1 MKKLAAFYFFFSFYM
16 VFAQLQSRIDTARI
30 KIGEPIKLQ
39 FQLPIQT
46 NDQVVLPTF
55 SDTLSYHIEILQHQ
69 LDTLTNSAGKKTLQQ
84 TLEITSFEP
93 GQFLIKPIKII
104 KNNDTLRTQ
113 SFQIYVLDVNVDTEN
128 PQFAPN
134 KPIMEE
140 YYTWKDY
147 WNRYWIYGIVT
158 LILFIIAIILVVL
171 YIRSKSKGLKSIVK
185 KTPFDEMMDEL
196 NSIDKKKYLER
207 NEQKEFY
214 SHLSFALKNYIGRL
228 YHFHGTE
235 LLTDELVDEVAKK
248 EEIDEKEVQQLNR
261 FLSDAD
267 LVKFAK
273 QTFDVSVGLSYR
285 EWIEKF
291 VQQLKPM
298 EIPENKDLNVDEVT
312 GENYRKIKD

>member
-1 MKKLAAFYFFFSFYM
+1 MKKIACFCFFFSFCM
-16 VFAQLQSRIDTARI
+16 AFAQLQSRIDTARI

-39 FQLPIQT
+39 FQLPIQP
-46 NDQVVLPTF
+46 NDHVVMPTF
-55 SDTLSYHIEILQHQ
+55 GDSLSYHIEILHHQ
-69 LDTLTNSAGKKTLQQ
+69 LDTLADSDGKKTLQQ

-104 KNNDTLRTQ
+104 KNNDTLRTK

-128 PQFAPN
+128 PQLAPN

-147 WNRYWIYGIVT
+147 WNRYWVYGIIALV
-158 LILFIIAIILVVL
+158 LFIIAIVLVIL
-171 YIRSKSKGLKSIVK
+171 YIRSKSKGLKPIIK

-196 NSIDKKKYLER
+196 KSIDKKKYLER

-214 SHLSFALKNYIGRL
+214 SRLSFALKNYIGRL
-228 YHFHGTE
+228 YNFHGTE
-235 LLTDELVDEVAKK
+235 LLTDELVNEVAKK
-248 EEIDEKEVQQLNR
+248 EEVDEKDVQQLNR
-261 FLSDAD
+261 FLADAD

-273 QTFDVSVGLSYR
+273 QTFDVSIGLSYR

-291 VQQLKPM
+291 VQRLKPI

-312 GENYRKIKD
+312 GENYRKIKE